1 MKNLFLLLLLQT
13 VSFSIPKTTETI
25 LVLAQSDKRFYS
37 AVSSSSTWQ
46 FDFKLFK
53 RRETDALASSAYSGA
68 MRRSRKLAID
78 LEPGD
83 YIVHVRL
90 TGSLLVVCACVPI
103 KLISRCCTICLV
115 CQYQINFELV
125 VSPVH

>member
-13 VSFSIPKTTETI
+13 VCFSIPKTTETI

-53 RRETDALASSAYSGA
+53 RGETDALASSAYSGA

-90 TGSLLVVCACVPI
+90 TRRCDQNKVSFLRSWVSISLSAN
-103 KLISRCCTICLV
+103 K
-115 CQYQINFELV
+115 Y
-125 VSPVH
+125 